1 MFYVIVIRY
10 LYSIIRAR
18 DVKLPFYTVAVIT
31 IDISMF
37 KVNLLHFRILKKKKT
52 LIHDYHNLSYSAYKT
67 IYLREIHLT
76 RIKNIRLI
84 PLEFQANPPRG
95 NL

>member
-37 KVNLLHFRILKKKKT
+37 KVNLLHFRVLKKKK
-52 LIHDYHNLSYSAYKT
+52 NSNS
-67 IYLREIHLT
+67 
-76 RIKNIRLI
+76 
-84 PLEFQANPPRG
+84 
-95 NL
+95 